1 MHMILKKA
9 SEREIERLKQ
19 TAINDWTTM
28 MNSAREEGIK
38 EGIKQS
44 RLEVA
49 QKLKKDGFEP
59 EFIAKYTGL
68 TLSEIAQL

>member
-1 MHMILKKA
+1 
-9 SEREIERLKQ
+9 
-19 TAINDWTTM
+19 M

-44 RLEVA
+44 QLEIA
-49 QKLKKDGFEP
+49 QKMKKEGIDPG
-59 EFIAKYTGL
+59 FIAKYTDL

>member
-1 MHMILKKA
+1 M
-9 SEREIERLKQ
+9 KQ
-19 TAINDWTTM
+19 DALNDWTTM

-44 RLEVA
+44 QLEIA
-49 QKLKKDGFEP
+49 QKMKKEGIDPG
-59 EFIAKYTGL
+59 FIAKYTDL